1 MTMRPH
7 LLPLLLGL
15 VALALLLGAATA
27 HAQPASAPAATARAP
42 AAPTAEPGFKPLA
55 PGESAAP
62 PDALPAPAMV
72 KIAYSLI
79 WFAVVVFLVSLWRR
93 HRRLVDDVAA
103 LQKRLER
110 AGHDH

>member
-1 MTMRPH
+1 MTMRSH

-27 HAQPASAPAATARAP
+27 HAQPASAPAATA
-42 AAPTAEPGFKPLA
+42 AADQGFKPLA

-62 PDALPAPAMV
+62 PDTLPAPAMV

-93 HRRLVDDVAA
+93 HRRLGDEVEA
-103 LQKRLER
+103 LRARVER
-110 AGHDH
+110 AHHD